1 VTAETVNYNSVNF
14 FTQTAHTR
22 AQQVLESCVRFGKWA
37 LLENVGEELD
47 ASLEPLL
54 LQQLFKQGGQDMLR
68 LGDSTVPYNSAFKLF
83 MTTKLPNPQYAP
95 EVQVKVGADRSM

>member
-1 VTAETVNYNSVNF
+1 
-14 FTQTAHTR
+14 
-22 AQQVLESCVRFGKWA
+22 VLESCVRFGKWA

-95 EVQVKVGADRSM
+95 EVQVKVGADRSSKRTL

>member
-1 VTAETVNYNSVNF
+1 
-14 FTQTAHTR
+14 
-22 AQQVLESCVRFGKWA
+22 VLESCVRFGKWA

-95 EVQVKVGADRSM
+95 EVQVKVGGPSVLCTFFVGV